1 MVFIFQFPNILALL
15 KMMERD
21 SVVFLNL
28 SLIQESGG
36 ESEQERGIYE
46 EITQKEQKVRMN
58 RSTWNQS
65 LDNSDP
71 HKNNTENKK
80 G

>member
-36 ESEQERGIYE
+36 EREQERGIYK